1 MGNICIEGQ
10 KKKNK
15 MHFITQSIPEV
26 LVIEPQVHYDERGY
40 FMESFRQDLL
50 EKKLGYHVNF
60 IQDNESKSNQRG
72 VLRGLHY
79 QIAPFSQSKLVRVVR
94 GRVLDVALDIRK
106 DSSTFGK
113 HVSVELSEK
122 NKKQVFIPKGFAH
135 GFVVLSEE
143 AIFSY
148 KVDQYYSKKH
158 ERGLAFDD
166 KEINIDWQISKK
178 DLILS
183 DADQGYP
190 RLAENQ
196 FLL

>member
-1 MGNICIEGQ
+1 
-10 KKKNK
+10 

-26 LVIEPQVHYDERGY
+26 LVLEPQVHFDKRGY

-50 EKKLGYHVNF
+50 EKKLGYQVNF

-143 AIFSY
+143 AIFCY

-166 KEINIDWQISKK
+166 KEINIDWQIANK

-183 DADQGYP
+183 DADQDYP
-190 RLAENQ
+190 RLADNQ

>member
-1 MGNICIEGQ
+1 
-10 KKKNK
+10 

-26 LVIEPQVHYDERGY
+26 LVIEPLVHFDERGY

-50 EKKLGYHVNF
+50 EKKLGYQVNF

-122 NKKQVFIPKGFAH
+122 NKRQVFIPKGFAH

-183 DADQGYP
+183 DADQDYP
-190 RLAENQ
+190 RLADNQ

>member
-1 MGNICIEGQ
+1 
-10 KKKNK
+10 

-122 NKKQVFIPKGFAH
+122 NKRQVFIPKGFAH
-135 GFVVLSEE
+135 GFVVLSKE

-148 KVDQYYSKKH
+148 KVDQYYSKSH
-158 ERGLAFDD
+158 EKGVAFNDTNL
-166 KEINIDWQISKK
+166 NIDWRIS
-178 DLILS
+178 DQDIILS
-183 DADQGYP
+183 EADRTYP
-190 RLAENQ
+190 SLTENN

>member
-1 MGNICIEGQ
+1 
-10 KKKNK
+10 
-15 MHFITQSIPEV
+15 MHFIPQSIPEV
-26 LVIEPQVHYDERGY
+26 LVIEPQVHFDERGY
-40 FMESFRQDLL
+40 FMESFRLDLL
-50 EKKLGYHVNF
+50 EKKLGYQVNF

-79 QIAPFSQSKLVRVVR
+79 QIAPFTQSKLVRVVR
-94 GRVLDVALDIRK
+94 GRVLDIALDIRK
-106 DSSTFGK
+106 DSRTFGK

-122 NKKQVFIPKGFAH
+122 NKRQVFIPKGFAH
-135 GFVVLSEE
+135 GFVVLSDD

-166 KEINIDWQISKK
+166 KDIKIDWQISKK

-183 DADQGYP
+183 DSDQDYP
-190 RLAENQ
+190 SLANNQ

>member
-1 MGNICIEGQ
+1 
-10 KKKNK
+10 

-50 EKKLGYHVNF
+50 EKKLGYQINF

-122 NKKQVFIPKGFAH
+122 NKRQVFIPKGFAH

-166 KEINIDWQISKK
+166 KEINIYWQISKK

-183 DADQGYP
+183 DADQDYP
-190 RLAENQ
+190 QLANNQ

>member
-1 MGNICIEGQ
+1 M
-10 KKKNK
+10 
-15 MHFITQSIPEV
+15 
-26 LVIEPQVHYDERGY
+26 
-40 FMESFRQDLL
+40 
-50 EKKLGYHVNF
+50 
-60 IQDNESKSNQRG
+60 
-72 VLRGLHY
+72 
-79 QIAPFSQSKLVRVVR
+79 
-94 GRVLDVALDIRK
+94 
-106 DSSTFGK
+106 
-113 HVSVELSEK
+113 SVELSEK
-122 NKKQVFIPKGFAH
+122 NKRQVFIPKGFAH

-190 RLAENQ
+190 RLADNQ

>member
-1 MGNICIEGQ
+1 MRTESLVVADALL
-10 KKKNK
+10 
-15 MHFITQSIPEV
+15 ITPNLHGDQ
-26 LVIEPQVHYDERGY
+26 RGFFY
-40 FMESFRQDLL
+40 ESWRQDQYAP
-50 EKKLGYHVNF
+50 LGVGPEF
-60 IQDNESKSNQRG
+60 VQDNHSRSSRG

-122 NKKQVFIPKGFAH
+122 NKRQVYIPKGFAH

-190 RLAENQ
+190 RLANNQ

>member
-1 MGNICIEGQ
+1 
-10 KKKNK
+10 

-50 EKKLGYHVNF
+50 EKKLGYQINF

-122 NKKQVFIPKGFAH
+122 NKRQVFIPKGFAH

-183 DADQGYP
+183 DADQSYTQ
-190 RLAENQ
+190 LANNQ

>member
-1 MGNICIEGQ
+1 
-10 KKKNK
+10 

-50 EKKLGYHVNF
+50 EKKLGYQVNF

-122 NKKQVFIPKGFAH
+122 NKRQVFIPKGFAH

-183 DADQGYP
+183 DADQDYP
-190 RLAENQ
+190 KLANNQ
-196 FLL
+196 FLF

>member
-1 MGNICIEGQ
+1 
-10 KKKNK
+10 

-122 NKKQVFIPKGFAH
+122 NKRQVFIPKGFAH

-178 DLILS
+178 DLIIS
-183 DADQGYP
+183 DADQSYP
-190 RLAENQ
+190 RLANNQ

>member
-1 MGNICIEGQ
+1 
-10 KKKNK
+10 

-26 LVIEPQVHYDERGY
+26 LVLEPQVHFDERGY

-50 EKKLGYHVNF
+50 EKKLGYQVNF

-122 NKKQVFIPKGFAH
+122 NKRQVYIPKGFAH

-183 DADQGYP
+183 DADQSYP
-190 RLAENQ
+190 RLANNP

>member
-1 MGNICIEGQ
+1 
-10 KKKNK
+10 

-26 LVIEPQVHYDERGY
+26 LVLEPQVHFDERGY

-50 EKKLGYHVNF
+50 EKKLGYQVNF
-60 IQDNESKSNQRG
+60 IQDNESKSNQMG

-79 QIAPFSQSKLVRVVR
+79 QIAPFTQSKLVRVNK
-94 GRVLDVALDIRK
+94 GRVLDVAVDIRK

-113 HVSVELSEK
+113 YVTVELSDQ
-122 NKKQVFIPKGFAH
+122 NKRQAFIPKGFAH
-135 GFVVLSEE
+135 GFVVLSED

-148 KVDQYYSKKH
+148 KVDQYYSKEH
-158 ERGLAFDD
+158 ERGLAFND
-166 KEINIDWQISKK
+166 KDINIDWQISEE

-183 DADQGYP
+183 IADQGYP
-190 RLAENQ
+190 SLINNQ

>member
-1 MGNICIEGQ
+1 
-10 KKKNK
+10 

-26 LVIEPQVHYDERGY
+26 LVLEPQVHFDERGY

-50 EKKLGYHVNF
+50 EKKLGYQVNF

-106 DSSTFGK
+106 DSNTFGK

-122 NKKQVFIPKGFAH
+122 NKRQVFIPKGFAH

-158 ERGLAFDD
+158 EKGVAFND
-166 KEINIDWQISKK
+166 KDINIDWQLSEE

-183 DADQGYP
+183 DADQDHP
-190 RLAENQ
+190 SLANNQ

>member
-1 MGNICIEGQ
+1 MQ
-10 KKKNK
+10 
-15 MHFITQSIPEV
+15 FITQSIPEV
-26 LVIEPQVHYDERGY
+26 LVIEPLVHFDERGY

-50 EKKLGYHVNF
+50 EKKLGYQVNF

-122 NKKQVFIPKGFAH
+122 NKRQVFIPKGFAH

-166 KEINIDWQISKK
+166 KEINIDWQIDKK

-183 DADQGYP
+183 DADQDYP
-190 RLAENQ
+190 RLADNQ

>member
-1 MGNICIEGQ
+1 
-10 KKKNK
+10 
-15 MHFITQSIPEV
+15 MHFIAQSIPEV
-26 LVIEPQVHYDERGY
+26 LVIEPLVHFDERGY

-50 EKKLGYHVNF
+50 EKKLGYQVNF
-60 IQDNESKSNQRG
+60 IQDNESKSNQKG
-72 VLRGLHY
+72 ILRGLHY
-79 QIAPFSQSKLVRVVR
+79 QIAPFTQSKLVRVVR

-122 NKKQVFIPKGFAH
+122 NKRQVFIPKGFAH

-190 RLAENQ
+190 WLANNQ
-196 FLL
+196 FLF

>member
-1 MGNICIEGQ
+1 
-10 KKKNK
+10 

-50 EKKLGYHVNF
+50 EKKLGYQVNF

-122 NKKQVFIPKGFAH
+122 NKRQVFIPKGFAH

-166 KEINIDWQISKK
+166 KEINIDWQIAKK

-183 DADQGYP
+183 DADQDYP
-190 RLAENQ
+190 KLANNQ
-196 FLL
+196 FLF

>member
-1 MGNICIEGQ
+1 
-10 KKKNK
+10 

-50 EKKLGYHVNF
+50 EKKLGYQVNF

-79 QIAPFSQSKLVRVVR
+79 QIAPFSQSKLVRVSK
-94 GRVLDVALDIRK
+94 GRVLDVAVDIRK
-106 DSSTFGK
+106 DSATFGK
-113 HVSVELSEK
+113 YVAVELSDQ
-122 NKKQVFIPKGFAH
+122 NKRQVFIPKGFAH

-166 KEINIDWQISKK
+166 KDINIDWQISQE

-183 DADQGYP
+183 EADQNHP
-190 RLAENQ
+190 RLANNQ

>member
-1 MGNICIEGQ
+1 
-10 KKKNK
+10 

-50 EKKLGYHVNF
+50 EKKLGYQVNF

-122 NKKQVFIPKGFAH
+122 NKRQVFIPKGFAH

-190 RLAENQ
+190 WLANNQ
-196 FLL
+196 FLF

>member
-1 MGNICIEGQ
+1 MQ
-10 KKKNK
+10 
-15 MHFITQSIPEV
+15 FITQSIPEV
-26 LVIEPQVHYDERGY
+26 LVIEPLVHFDERGY

-50 EKKLGYHVNF
+50 EKKLGYQINF

-94 GRVLDVALDIRK
+94 GRVLDIALDIRK

-122 NKKQVFIPKGFAH
+122 NKRQVFIPKGFAH

-178 DLILS
+178 DRKS
-183 DADQGYP
+183 VV
-190 RLAENQ
+190 
-196 FLL
+196 

>member
-1 MGNICIEGQ
+1 
-10 KKKNK
+10 

-26 LVIEPQVHYDERGY
+26 LVIEPLVHFDERGY

-50 EKKLGYHVNF
+50 EKKLGYQVNF

-143 AIFSY
+143 AIFCY

-166 KEINIDWQISKK
+166 KEINIDWQIANK

-183 DADQGYP
+183 DADQDYP
-190 RLAENQ
+190 RLADNQ

>member
-1 MGNICIEGQ
+1 
-10 KKKNK
+10 
-15 MHFITQSIPEV
+15 MHFITQTIPEI
-26 LVIEPQVHYDERGY
+26 LVIEPQVHFDERGY

-50 EKKLGYHVNF
+50 EKKLGYQLNF

-79 QIAPFSQSKLVRVVR
+79 QIAPLSQSKLVRVVR

-122 NKKQVFIPKGFAH
+122 NKRQVFIPKGFAH

-166 KEINIDWQISKK
+166 KEINIDWQIPKK

-190 RLAENQ
+190 RLANNQ

>member
-1 MGNICIEGQ
+1 
-10 KKKNK
+10 
-15 MHFITQSIPEV
+15 
-26 LVIEPQVHYDERGY
+26 
-40 FMESFRQDLL
+40 MESFRQDLL

-122 NKKQVFIPKGFAH
+122 NKRQVFIPKGFAH

-183 DADQGYP
+183 DADLNYP
-190 RLAENQ
+190 QLANNQ

>member
-1 MGNICIEGQ
+1 MQ
-10 KKKNK
+10 
-15 MHFITQSIPEV
+15 FITQSIPEV
-26 LVIEPQVHYDERGY
+26 LVIEPLVHFDERGY

-50 EKKLGYHVNF
+50 EKKLGYQVNF

-122 NKKQVFIPKGFAH
+122 NKRQVYIPKGFAH

-166 KEINIDWQISKK
+166 KEINIDWQIANK

-183 DADQGYP
+183 DADQDYP
-190 RLAENQ
+190 RLADNQ